1 MNKYRYHMAV
11 MLLILLALEG
21 CVKSEKASENAS
33 AKNLDLVSTD
43 GTQYA
48 TDAISDLIYETRGI
62 IRYDTAPFN
71 SVKLNPVSKRL
82 EEVVGNK
89 TVKSIYESGGIK
101 LEIVNGNDNF
111 SFTVNGQIVD
121 NVNISRLLGVEVMFY
136 DINNDEKNDI
146 IITTKPVRSY
156 ETAILLSKE
165 SGYIDIGGNPKE
177 NIEIES
183 KLLDDF
189 KMNVVCRQYDTDMTI
204 SICDA
209 FKAELLQKKV
219 YDSNGK
225 LLNEYDMSKNYWIT
239 DTLEYYE
246 ADRKLVMVKKNHF
259 MNEYCST
266 GCSVICQYGI
276 ENERYKLQ
284 DVKFVEEN
292 YNAW

>member
-1 MNKYRYHMAV
+1 MNKYRYHIAV
-11 MLLILLALEG
+11 MLLILLLALEG
-21 CVKSEKASENAS
+21 CVKPTAE
-33 AKNLDLVSTD
+33 NLDSVSTN
-43 GTQYA
+43 GTPYA
-48 TDAISDLIYETRGI
+48 TDEVSDLIYETRSI

-71 SVKLNPVSKRL
+71 SVKLNPVSEKFK
-82 EEVVGNK
+82 VVENMS
-89 TVKSIYESGGIK
+89 TKSIYEIDGVK
-101 LEIVNGNDNF
+101 LEIVNSNGNL

-136 DINNDEKNDI
+136 DTNNDGKKDI

-156 ETAILLSKE
+156 ETSILLSKG

-204 SICDA
+204 SICDD
-209 FKAELLQKKV
+209 FKAELLEKKV

-225 LLNEYDMSKNYWIT
+225 LLNEYDMSKNYLIT

-246 ADRKLVMVKKNHF
+246 VDRKLVLVKKNHF

-266 GCSVICQYGI
+266 GCSVIYQYGI
-276 ENERYKLQ
+276 ENDKYKLR

-292 YNAW
+292 YNVW